1 MNKNARLDQ
10 GQPPSNAE
18 GGASGDKTPSRFQTR
33 GRLTWAIALIL
44 LLIAGIAWYVL
55 QRNTER
61 TEDAYVDG
69 NVVQVTS
76 QIGGTVTAFA
86 ADNTDH
92 VKAGALL
99 VTLNPVDQEVR
110 FERAKTEL
118 AKATRVARTQY
129 SQVQQLRAEVAQR
142 QNDVLKTR
150 ADLARRSKLASS
162 GAVSREEVSHAEDV
176 LKNAEAALTAVTQS
190 LAQRRAMVEGTSLRT
205 HPDVLTAATNLRD
218 AYIARV
224 RTSILSPVDGTIA
237 KRSVQ
242 LGQRINPG
250 VALMSVVPLD
260 ELWVNANFKESQLA
274 QLRIG
279 QPVELTTDVYG
290 RNVIYHGKILGL
302 DAGTGSAFALLP
314 AQNATG
320 NWIKVTQRVPI
331 RIALDPKEIAQ
342 KPLRIG
348 LSMRV
353 SVNTSDHSGEM
364 IRRDVAPNFVYKTQ
378 VYDHELRDADAVVET
393 VIRANEG
400 QTLVSEKQ

>member
-1 MNKNARLDQ
+1 MSQSIPPNQIR
-10 GQPPSNAE
+10 PPSE
-18 GGASGDKTPSRFQTR
+18 TR
-33 GRLTWAIALIL
+33 GDVGSEKKPLPFQARGQLATAAVLVL
-44 LLIAGIAWYVL
+44 LVGGIAWYSL
-55 QRNTER
+55 QRDTER

-92 VKAGALL
+92 VKAGTLL

-110 FERAKTEL
+110 FERAKAEL

-129 SQVQQLRAEVAQR
+129 SQVQQLRAEVVQR
-142 QNDVLKTR
+142 KNDVLKTR
-150 ADLARRSKLASS
+150 ADLARRSTLASS

-176 LKNAEAALTAVTQS
+176 LKNAEAMLSAVNQS
-190 LAQRRAMVEGTSLRT
+190 LEQRLAMVDGTNLRT

-218 AYIARV
+218 AYIARS
-224 RTSILSPVDGTIA
+224 RTSILSPVDGTVT

-250 VALMSVVPLD
+250 VALMSVVPMD
-260 ELWVNANFKESQLA
+260 ELWVNANFKESQLEH
-274 QLRIG
+274 LRIG
-279 QPVELTTDVYG
+279 QPAEVTTDVYG
-290 RNVIYHGKILGL
+290 RNVVYHGKIVGM

-331 RIALDPKEIAQ
+331 RIALDSKEIAKQ
-342 KPLRIG
+342 PLRVG

-353 SVNTSDHSGEM
+353 SVRTTDRSGEM
-364 IRRDVAPNFVYKTQ
+364 IRKDVAPNFVYKTQ
-378 VYDHELRDADAVVET
+378 VYDQELRDADAIVEA

-400 QTLVSEKQ
+400 QTPMAEK

>member
-1 MNKNARLDQ
+1 MSQSIPPNQIR
-10 GQPPSNAE
+10 PPSE
-18 GGASGDKTPSRFQTR
+18 TR
-33 GRLTWAIALIL
+33 GDVGSEKKPLPFQARGQLATAIVLVVL
-44 LLIAGIAWYVL
+44 VGGIAWYSL
-55 QRNTER
+55 QRDTER

-92 VKAGALL
+92 VKAGTLL

-110 FERAKTEL
+110 FERAKAEL

-129 SQVQQLRAEVAQR
+129 SQVQQLRAEVVQR
-142 QNDVLKTR
+142 KNDVLKTR
-150 ADLARRSKLASS
+150 ADLARRSTLASS

-176 LKNAEAALTAVTQS
+176 LKNAEAMLSAVNQS
-190 LAQRRAMVEGTSLRT
+190 LEQRLAMVDGTNLRT

-218 AYIARV
+218 AYIARS
-224 RTSILSPVDGTIA
+224 RTSILSPVDGTVT

-250 VALMSVVPLD
+250 VALMSVVPMD
-260 ELWVNANFKESQLA
+260 ELWVNANFKESQLEH
-274 QLRIG
+274 LRIG
-279 QPVELTTDVYG
+279 QPAEVTTDVYG
-290 RNVIYHGKILGL
+290 RNVVYHGKIVGM

-331 RIALDPKEIAQ
+331 RIALDSKEIAKQ
-342 KPLRIG
+342 PLRVG

-353 SVNTSDHSGEM
+353 SVRTTDRSGEM
-364 IRRDVAPNFVYKTQ
+364 IRKDVAPNFVYKTQ
-378 VYDHELRDADAVVET
+378 VYDQELRDADAIVEA

-400 QTLVSEKQ
+400 QTPMAEK

>member
-1 MNKNARLDQ
+1 MPFQAR
-10 GQPPSNAE
+10 GQLA
-18 GGASGDKTPSRFQTR
+18 T
-33 GRLTWAIALIL
+33 AIVLVVL
-44 LLIAGIAWYVL
+44 VGGIAWYSL
-55 QRNTER
+55 QRDTER

-92 VKAGALL
+92 VKAGTLL

-110 FERAKTEL
+110 FERAKAEL

-129 SQVQQLRAEVAQR
+129 SQVQQLRAEVVQR
-142 QNDVLKTR
+142 KNDVLKTR
-150 ADLARRSKLASS
+150 ADLARRSTLASS

-176 LKNAEAALTAVTQS
+176 LKNAEAMLSAVNQS
-190 LAQRRAMVEGTSLRT
+190 LEQRLAMVDGTNLRT

-218 AYIARV
+218 AYIARS
-224 RTSILSPVDGTIA
+224 RTSILSPVDGTVT

-250 VALMSVVPLD
+250 VALMSVVPMD
-260 ELWVNANFKESQLA
+260 ELWVNANFKESQLEH
-274 QLRIG
+274 LRIG
-279 QPVELTTDVYG
+279 QPAEVTTDVYG
-290 RNVIYHGKILGL
+290 RNVVYHGKIVGM

-331 RIALDPKEIAQ
+331 RIALDSKEIAKQ
-342 KPLRIG
+342 PLRVG

-353 SVNTSDHSGEM
+353 SVRTTDRSGEM
-364 IRRDVAPNFVYKTQ
+364 IRKDVAPNFVYKTQ
-378 VYDHELRDADAVVET
+378 VYDQELRDADAIVEA

-400 QTLVSEKQ
+400 QTPMAEK

>member
-1 MNKNARLDQ
+1 MSQ
-10 GQPPSNAE
+10 GVQPKQIPPPSDTA
-18 GGASGDKTPSRFQTR
+18 GGVGGDKKPSPFQTR
-33 GRLTWAIALIL
+33 GQVVTAVVLIL
-44 LLIAGIAWYVL
+44 LVAGIAWYGL
-55 QRNTER
+55 QRDSER

-92 VKAGALL
+92 VKAGTLL

-129 SQVQQLRAEVAQR
+129 SQVQQLRAEVVQR
-142 QNDVLKTR
+142 QNDVLKSR

-176 LKNAEAALTAVTQS
+176 LKNAEAVLSAVNQS
-190 LAQRRAMVEGTSLRT
+190 LAQRRAMVDGTNLRT

-218 AYIARV
+218 AYIARA
-224 RTSILSPVDGTIA
+224 RTSILSPVDGTVA

-250 VALMSVVPLD
+250 VALMSVVPMD
-260 ELWVNANFKESQLA
+260 ELWVNANFKESQLEH
-274 QLRIG
+274 LRIG
-279 QPVELTTDVYG
+279 QPAELTTDVYG
-290 RNVIYHGKILGL
+290 RNVVYHGKIVGM

-342 KPLRIG
+342 QPLRIG

-353 SVNTSDHSGEM
+353 SVKTTERSGEM
-364 IRRDVAPNFVYKTQ
+364 IRKDVAPNFVYKTQ
-378 VYDHELRDADAVVET
+378 VYDQELKDADAIVET

-400 QTLVSEKQ
+400 QTPVAER